1 MEYNKIAIIG
11 AGAAGCFAAA
21 ELARTAP
28 QAEVHVFE
36 RLSRPLAKLLLTGG
50 GRCNLTNSFAGVRSL
65 EAVYP
70 RGHRLMRRL
79 FHRFDHRAAMAWFER
94 EGVALVVQ
102 DDQCVFPR
110 SQQARQVADTL
121 LSLMRR
127 HGVRLHLG
135 QRLEDIRPA
144 GAGYLLSFAAQS
156 APLHFDA
163 VVVTTGGSPRASG
176 LDFLGPLG
184 VERVPP
190 VPSLFSVV
198 VSDARLRALSGTV
211 VEEAAV
217 RLSGTKLRAEGALLI
232 THLGLSGPAMLRLSA
247 HAARHLAERGYRA
260 EVAVNWLGALNEEE
274 TLSLLSDLARENAGK
289 QLANVWPSALNRR
302 LWLYLLQSLSL
313 RPTERWSSLSP
324 KTLRRLAARL
334 TNHALPVE
342 GRNPFKEE
350 FVTCGGVALSEINA
364 ETLEHK
370 RHPAL
375 FFAGEVLDVDAVTGG
390 FNLQAAWTMGAVVAQ
405 ALGRGV

>member
-1 MEYNKIAIIG
+1 MVVDD
-11 AGAAGCFAAA
+11 A
-21 ELARTAP
+21 E
-28 QAEVHVFE
+28 
-36 RLSRPLAKLLLTGG
+36 
-50 GRCNLTNSFAGVRSL
+50 
-65 EAVYP
+65 
-70 RGHRLMRRL
+70 
-79 FHRFDHRAAMAWFER
+79 
-94 EGVALVVQ
+94 
-102 DDQCVFPR
+102 
-110 SQQARQVADTL
+110 
-121 LSLMRR
+121 
-127 HGVRLHLG
+127 
-135 QRLEDIRPA
+135 
-144 GAGYLLSFAAQS
+144 
-156 APLHFDA
+156 
-163 VVVTTGGSPRASG
+163 
-176 LDFLGPLG
+176 
-184 VERVPP
+184 
-190 VPSLFSVV
+190 
-198 VSDARLRALSGTV
+198 LRALSGTV
-211 VEEAAV
+211 VEEATV
-217 RLSGTKLRAEGALLI
+217 RLSGTKLKAEGALLL

-274 TLSLLSDLARENAGK
+274 TLALLSSLARDNAGK

-302 LWLYLLQSLSL
+302 LWLYLLQGLSL

-405 ALGRGV
+405 ALLRGV

>member
-1 MEYNKIAIIG
+1 MEHNKIAIIG

-135 QRLEDIRPA
+135 QRLEDFRPA
-144 GAGYLLSFAAQS
+144 GTAYQLSFAAQP

-176 LDFLGPLG
+176 LDFLSSLG

-198 VSDARLRALSGTV
+198 VNDAELRALSGTKLK
-211 VEEAAV
+211 AA
-217 RLSGTKLRAEGALLI
+217 GALLI

-274 TLSLLSDLARENAGK
+274 TLSLLSALARANAGK

-302 LWLYLLQSLSL
+302 LWLYLLQGLSL

-405 ALGRGV
+405 ALLRGV

>member
-1 MEYNKIAIIG
+1 MEHNKIAIIG

-135 QRLEDIRPA
+135 RRLEDIRPA
-144 GAGYLLSFAAQS
+144 EAGYWLTFAEQP

-176 LDFLGPLG
+176 LDFLGSLG
-184 VERVPP
+184 VARVAP

-198 VSDARLRALSGTV
+198 VDDAELRA
-211 VEEAAV
+211 
-217 RLSGTKLRAEGALLI
+217 LSGTKLRAEGALLL

-247 HAARHLAERGYRA
+247 HAARFLAERGYRA

-302 LWLYLLQSLSL
+302 LWLYLLQGLSL

-364 ETLEHK
+364 EALEHK

>member
-1 MEYNKIAIIG
+1 MEHNKIAIIG

-102 DDQCVFPR
+102 EDQCVFPR

-135 QRLEDIRPA
+135 HRLEDICPA
-144 GAGYLLSFAAQS
+144 EAGYQLTFAEQP

-176 LDFLGPLG
+176 LDFLGSLG
-184 VERVPP
+184 VERVAP

-198 VSDARLRALSGTV
+198 VSDAELRALSGTV
-211 VEEAAV
+211 VEEATV
-217 RLSGTKLRAEGALLI
+217 RLSGTKLKAEGALLV

-247 HAARHLAERGYRA
+247 HAARYLAERDYRA